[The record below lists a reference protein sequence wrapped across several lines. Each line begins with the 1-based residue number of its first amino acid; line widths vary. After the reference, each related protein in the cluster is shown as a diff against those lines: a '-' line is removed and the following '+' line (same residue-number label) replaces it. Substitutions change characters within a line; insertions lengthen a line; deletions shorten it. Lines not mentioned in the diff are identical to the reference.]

1 MRNIKV
7 LFSIGV
13 IIGIIIGLLFSMF
26 LFDHHEI
33 KTSNTD
39 TFTYLGEF
47 NDSLEINNTL
57 DSIYKNDNLP
67 IEVIPDV
74 ETAIKV
80 CEPILISAYGKDIT
94 EERPYIVRLCNNC
107 WRITGSLPRKA
118 KLGGTFSIV
127 IQKSD
132 GKVIKMYHTK

>member
-1 MRNIKV
+1 MRNVRV
-7 LFSIGV
+7 LLAIGV
-13 IIGIIIGLLFSMF
+13 IFGIIIGLFVCMF

-33 KTSNTD
+33 KTSDTD
-39 TFTYLGEF
+39 AFTYLGEY
-47 NDSLEINNTL
+47 NDSLEINNGL
-57 DSIYKNDNLP
+57 DSICKYGIFP
-67 IEVIPDV
+67 VEAIPNV

-80 CEPILISAYGKDIT
+80 CEPILISAYGKDII
-94 EERPYIVRLCNNC
+94 EERPYIVTLSNNC
-107 WRITGSLPRKA
+107 WRITGSLPRNA

>member
-1 MRNIKV
+1 MRNIRV
-7 LFSIGV
+7 FFLIGV
-13 IIGIIIGLLFSMF
+13 IFGITIGLLVSMF
-26 LFDHHEI
+26 IFDRHDI
-33 KTSNTD
+33 QTSD
-39 TFTYLGEF
+39 TISFTYLGVY
-47 NDSLEINNTL
+47 NDSLEMNNDL
-57 DSIYKNDNLP
+57 DSIYKYGYLP
-67 IEVIPDV
+67 LEVIPNA

-80 CEPILISAYGKDIT
+80 CEPILISAYGKDII